1 MGEGAGARGASACAA
16 RGWTKQKP
24 SGPPSPSSPPAEGR
38 GDFLETFQRKL
49 EMNSQTFPGLGLISK
64 SGVTMNILEVS
75 GLNKHF
81 GGLAAC
87 SNVAFHVERGEIL
100 GLIGPNGAG
109 KTTTF
114 NLVSGALTPDSGTI
128 AFKGCNI
135 AGLKPHEITRMGIGR
150 TFQSVKIFSR
160 MTILENVLLGYY
172 FGKGKPSNKKRAI
185 KETEAILEF
194 VELSGM
200 KNSRA
205 MDLILSDQKRLEVA
219 RALATEPDLLLLD
232 EVMAGLN
239 PTEVAQA
246 MELVKKIRERGITIL
261 MIEHVMK
268 AIMSICDRIIV
279 LHHGEK
285 LAEGTPQQ
293 IATSK
298 TVIEVYLGE
307 EAYAAS

>member
-1 MGEGAGARGASACAA
+1 MIGRNALIRKSRAA
-16 RGWTKQKP
+16 M
-24 SGPPSPSSPPAEGR
+24 
-38 GDFLETFQRKL
+38 KL
-49 EMNSQTFPGLGLISK
+49 
-64 SGVTMNILEVS
+64 LEVAR
-75 GLNKHF
+75 LNKHF

-87 SNVAFHVERGEIL
+87 TNVDFHVEQGEIL

-109 KTTTF
+109 KTTIF

-128 AFKGCNI
+128 AFKGCNV

-150 TFQSVKIFSR
+150 TFQSVKIFSK
-160 MTILENVLLGYY
+160 MSVLENILLGLH
-172 FGKGKPSNKKRAI
+172 FGKAKPSKK
-185 KETEAILEF
+185 KEAKEAAEGILEF

-200 KNSRA
+200 GDARA
-205 MDLILSDQKRLEVA
+205 MDLILANQKRLEVA
-219 RALATEPDLLLLD
+219 RALATEPELLLLD

-246 MELVKKIRERGITIL
+246 MELARRIREKGITIL

-285 LAEGTPQQ
+285 IAEGDPEN
-293 IATSK
+293 ISKNK

-307 EAYAAS
+307 